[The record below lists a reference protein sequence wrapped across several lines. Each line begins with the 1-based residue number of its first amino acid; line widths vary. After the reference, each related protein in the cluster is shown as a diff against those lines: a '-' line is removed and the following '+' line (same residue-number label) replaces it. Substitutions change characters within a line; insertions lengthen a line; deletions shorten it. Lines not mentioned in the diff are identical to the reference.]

1 MNIKGALSAFFT
13 VLFSLTTLS
22 TYAQAVPHA
31 RLSTVVQKR
40 QTIEFTIESSEAFYV
55 GGNVFMLHIGNT
67 VFDQYRQT
75 DVDSKGKLSYLI
87 PVSDY
92 AQLLE
97 GEKMYLSYG
106 HLLAPNSTDQDLQR
120 LCADNPHTVKYLG
133 VFNTK
138 LLKK

>member
-31 RLSTVVQKR
+31 RISTVVQKS

-55 GGNVFMLHIGNT
+55 GGNVFLLQIGQTIFHKYN
-67 VFDQYRQT
+67 QT
-75 DVDSKGKLSYLI
+75 DVDGKGKLTYLI
-87 PVSDY
+87 PMVDFAKLSD
-92 AQLLE
+92 
-97 GEKMYLSYG
+97 GEAMYITYG
-106 HLLAPNSTDQDLQR
+106 ELFAPNASTQEMQTI
-120 LCADNPHTVKYLG
+120 CIDNPNTAKYLG
-133 VFNTK
+133 VFNSK